1 MNSETKNNTHFN
13 RFIAVSRAE
22 GISFLLLVFIA
33 MPLKYAAGMPLMVK
47 YVGWAHGLLFMAYIA
62 QMLHVAYLLK
72 WDVLKIIYGFIAAF
86 LPFGPF
92 VFERSL
98 KNK

>member
-1 MNSETKNNTHFN
+1 MSAEVKNNTHLN
-13 RFIAVSRAE
+13 RFITVSRAE

-62 QMLHVAYLLK
+62 QMLYVAYLLK
-72 WDVLKIIYGFIAAF
+72 WDVLKIIYGFIAAL

-98 KNK
+98 KK

>member
-1 MNSETKNNTHFN
+1 MSTETKNNIHLN
-13 RFIAVSRAE
+13 RFISISRAE

-62 QMLHVAYLLK
+62 QMLFVAFLLK
-72 WDVLKIIYGFIAAF
+72 WDVLKVIYGFIAAL

-98 KNK
+98 KK